1 MSPKK
6 ICIVVFS
13 RANYGSIKSLIK
25 EISKDKKFELCIVA
39 GGSAMLNKFGRVSE
53 IIKKDVLL
61 LDGYLIVKRDI
72 KI

>member
-1 MSPKK
+1 
-6 ICIVVFS
+6 
-13 RANYGSIKSLIK
+13 
-25 EISKDKKFELCIVA
+25 
-39 GGSAMLNKFGRVSE
+39 MLNKFGRVSE